1 MNPKLTA
8 VLTATLAMLLGCASP
23 AGAPAAA
30 PAGPLPEGLRL
41 EQYPVEPVHAA
52 ASGVLRPAVDPAVIN
67 AERALLGTAD
77 HPRAAA
83 LLEDM
88 NRRFPAYDF
97 GLTLRGWL
105 EDVDGGNE
113 QEFLRRVDPLRKPIW
128 KRFFVQPDGKPVAVD
143 TLAPYF
149 AESVRRACADPGM
162 AAILPTP
169 TCVGLP
175 TLPVPAD
182 FDVWEQLSLTSHQGF
197 RLASWSPHG
206 RRLSATDLLVE
217 LEIQPGMTVANLRA
231 GDGWFALPMARLV
244 GPTGKVVA
252 EDASASLLDFVQF
265 SAAQNGYSNLTTVRG
280 AALDARLPAG
290 AFDVVLAC
298 ETMSA
303 FYTNAQAQDP
313 AWVEA
318 HVLPFLRSVV
328 AALKPEGRAIFME
341 PLPSAERPGILDPK
355 YVVRDLERIG
365 LVEFDELD
373 EYRPGQAV
381 MVFERAAAAT
391 QEAPAPKASP
401 KPALPV
407 AAPVA
412 R

>member
-1 MNPKLTA
+1 
-8 VLTATLAMLLGCASP
+8 
-23 AGAPAAA
+23 
-30 PAGPLPEGLRL
+30 
-41 EQYPVEPVHAA
+41 
-52 ASGVLRPAVDPAVIN
+52 
-67 AERALLGTAD
+67 
-77 HPRAAA
+77 
-83 LLEDM
+83 
-88 NRRFPAYDF
+88 
-97 GLTLRGWL
+97 
-105 EDVDGGNE
+105 
-113 QEFLRRVDPLRKPIW
+113 
-128 KRFFVQPDGKPVAVD
+128 
-143 TLAPYF
+143 
-149 AESVRRACADPGM
+149 
-162 AAILPTP
+162 
-169 TCVGLP
+169 
-175 TLPVPAD
+175 
-182 FDVWEQLSLTSHQGF
+182 
-197 RLASWSPHG
+197 
-206 RRLSATDLLVE
+206 LSATDLLVE

-252 EDASASLLDFVQF
+252 EDPSASLLEFVQF

-280 AALDARLPAG
+280 AALDSRLPAG

-313 AWVEA
+313 AWVDA

-373 EYRPGQAV
+373 AYRPGPAV
-381 MVFERAAAAT
+381 MVFERAAAAA

-401 KPALPV
+401 TPALPV